1 MPRDDD
7 DIGSA
12 PTQSSGDEGSAAS
25 AASEPI
31 RVSAGFRVVTAGAT
45 LGRYQLI
52 EELGEGGMAT
62 VYRARDQELRR
73 DVAVKVLFP
82 HLAKRA
88 EVVRRFDREAR
99 AAAGLEHT
107 NILRIYDVGGGDPM
121 VTTGGTQKP
130 PDPP

>member
-12 PTQSSGDEGSAAS
+12 PTQSSGDDGSAAAAS

-31 RVSAGFRVVTAGAT
+31 RPSAGFRVVSAGAT
-45 LGRYQLI
+45 LGRYQLV

-88 EVVRRFDREAR
+88 DVVRRFDREAR

-107 NILRIYDVGGGDPM
+107 N
-121 VTTGGTQKP
+121 
-130 PDPP
+130 